1 MVYHQL
7 YTVWYNFW
15 FGIQNVQLAASQLNY
30 TYTTE
35 YTVSV
40 YVWVDEP
47 KDFSIFSKK
56 TKDWQNT
63 YIQFMLITKHTQEK
77 LSKVNTTHKDL
88 QQGKSQIAQLAIPF
102 WQTFTYL
109 ILWTV
114 DCNSCIITTNVLKI
128 SIRFK
133 KKLDCE

>member
-15 FGIQNVQLAASQLNY
+15 FGIQKVQLAASQLSY

-56 TKDWQNT
+56 TKNWQNT

-114 DCNSCIITTNVLKI
+114 DCNRV
-128 SIRFK
+128 
-133 KKLDCE
+133 